1 MFNTIENFN
10 NTAQYYWIPKILNT
24 EFSILLNTE
33 NIEYRIFNITE
44 YRKNFQYRCSI
55 IPKKKL
61 NKNPRPSSFPARTT
75 PVKRKGLFLL

>member
-10 NTAQYYWIPKILNT
+10 NTAQYYWIPKILNP

-44 YRKNFQYRCSI
+44 YRKKLQYRCSI
-55 IPKKKL
+55 VPKKNL
-61 NKNPRPSSFPARTT
+61 NKNPRPSTYL
-75 PVKRKGLFLL
+75 KM